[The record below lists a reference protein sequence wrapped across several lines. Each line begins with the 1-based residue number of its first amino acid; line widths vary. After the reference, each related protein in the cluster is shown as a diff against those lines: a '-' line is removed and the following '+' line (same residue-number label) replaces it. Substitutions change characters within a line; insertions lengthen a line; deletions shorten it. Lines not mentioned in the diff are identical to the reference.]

1 MINRILIRIKVV
13 QILYSYLL
21 SRSEFKIDA
30 APQGASRDRR
40 FAYAVYLDMLC
51 LIQELSGVR
60 TNNPERRLPAIDVHP
75 KLKTNRVARALADNP
90 VLKQI
95 TFKNQADLNAFGPQ
109 LQRLSDKIAA
119 ANVFTEYARKRTHS
133 LDEDVKVWTV
143 LLETTIL
150 KDAEIV
156 AALR

>member
-60 TNNPERRLPAIDVHP
+60 TNNPERRLPAIP
-75 KLKTNRVARALADNP
+75 YSNRLHSRIRPTSTHLARNCSARP
-90 VLKQI
+90 IKS
-95 TFKNQADLNAFGPQ
+95 P
-109 LQRLSDKIAA
+109 LQMCSRNMHASAPTA
-119 ANVFTEYARKRTHS
+119 STRM
-133 LDEDVKVWTV
+133 
-143 LLETTIL
+143 
-150 KDAEIV
+150 
-156 AALR
+156 